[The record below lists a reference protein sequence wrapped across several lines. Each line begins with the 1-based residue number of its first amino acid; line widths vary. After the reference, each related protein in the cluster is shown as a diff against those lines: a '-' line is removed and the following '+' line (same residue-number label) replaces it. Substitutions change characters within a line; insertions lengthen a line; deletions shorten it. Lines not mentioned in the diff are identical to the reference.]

1 MNELEYYDCADPD
14 GQQGFRVIQATEDLH
29 PFMGVPDGGGRYWP
43 PGHIIGYE
51 HTFINTVA
59 DLLKG
64 IEAGESPAPTFAD
77 AVKTQ
82 AILEACENSAEA
94 GSWMQV
100 E

>member
-1 MNELEYYDCADPD
+1 
-14 GQQGFRVIQATEDLH
+14 
-29 PFMGVPDGGGRYWP
+29 MGVPDGGGRYWP

-64 IEAGESPAPTFAD
+64 IEAGESPVPTFAD

-82 AILEACENSAEA
+82 AVLEACESSADA
-94 GSWMQV
+94 GGWAEVQRW
-100 E
+100 